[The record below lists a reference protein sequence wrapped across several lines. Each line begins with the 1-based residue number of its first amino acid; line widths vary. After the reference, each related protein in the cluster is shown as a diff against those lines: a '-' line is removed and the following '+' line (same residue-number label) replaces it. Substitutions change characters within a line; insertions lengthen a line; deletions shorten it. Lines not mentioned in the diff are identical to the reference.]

1 MEADQGTLMNS
12 ISIVLDTEF
21 SGGIHFSRLQDVLCF
36 KAVWLD
42 RIPILKSESVA
53 ATKAPPKQVGSTQD
67 FTTAVLLRI
76 RHIVLDVDLG
86 HSISAITLDLTDSC
100 LRTKFTES
108 HHEVAISVSNFALV
122 AKGNISGTAS
132 VPRCVFQTIRR
143 RMKPGT
149 HNAENNRMLELRMT
163 SGSLVASLESE
174 HQRLLHY
181 RRLVNGA
188 CRPQAQ
194 DRPLLLSFTVNS
206 AEIIAATTVGAI
218 PKLISYAN
226 KFRANLQAQQDG
238 ASRESK
244 TFRTTRT
251 PKLDNAL
258 SAVANAMLSS
268 ARERFKEETGLSYII
283 KQHMSLRLGFLRLV
297 VFPRTMRDLE
307 LASFVAHDVHAR
319 DHPRDEEPSPLLLL
333 YDHLEIQSTQYER
346 FDRRITVGF
355 KQWLDALLKSANEA
369 TIVGLPSMTMH
380 MISEEKVPED
390 SSSTVRKVIAY
401 DFDSKFVRRT
411 GVKDMEDIF
420 ITLNVALY
428 SWLTLLRKNFTR
440 EMDQVQAASDWRTT
454 TPINSP
460 PVISGRRKSPD
471 SLSLLDSPRSATSPR
486 SMQPPVSATLMSA
499 ARRLTDADGQR
510 AATLDM
516 FPTSPQT
523 AGGSMTPGAIPFPQ
537 SAGAAPSAD
546 VPSSAPLKLSSSL
559 VYQARTRS
567 IQRLTMR
574 QLGEATPD
582 VMHPFFMK
590 KAGFNLEDA
599 LPQYVNE
606 YATAPLEEIM
616 EVLLKV
622 YSRQLLVEHTS

>member
-1 MEADQGTLMNS
+1 MDIE
-12 ISIVLDTEF
+12 ISDDWSMVLA
-21 SGGIHFSRLQDVLCF
+21 G
-36 KAVWLD
+36 
-42 RIPILKSESVA
+42 
-53 ATKAPPKQVGSTQD
+53 
-67 FTTAVLLRI
+67 
-76 RHIVLDVDLG
+76 
-86 HSISAITLDLTDSC
+86 
-100 LRTKFTES
+100 
-108 HHEVAISVSNFALV
+108 
-122 AKGNISGTAS
+122 
-132 VPRCVFQTIRR
+132 
-143 RMKPGT
+143 
-149 HNAENNRMLELRMT
+149 
-163 SGSLVASLESE
+163 
-174 HQRLLHY
+174 
-181 RRLVNGA
+181 
-188 CRPQAQ
+188 PQAQ

-251 PKLDNAL
+251 PKPDNAL

-307 LASFVAHDVHAR
+307 LASFVAYDVHAR
-319 DHPRDEEPSPLLLL
+319 LDRLVEAETIPATKNLLLSFSSMT
-333 YDHLEIQSTQYER
+333 ISRFTQLTTSASI
-346 FDRRITVGF
+346 DASQLDC
-355 KQWLDALLKSANEA
+355 KQWLDALLKGANEA

-390 SSSTVRKVIAY
+390 PSSTVRKVITY

-420 ITLNVALY
+420 ITLNVGLY

-454 TPINSP
+454 TPMNSP
-460 PVISGRRKSPD
+460 PVISGRRKGPD
-471 SLSLLDSPRSATSPR
+471 SLPLLDSPRSATSPR
-486 SMQPPVSATLMSA
+486 STQPPVSATLMSA

-546 VPSSAPLKLSSSL
+546 VPSSAPPLKLSSSL

-622 YSRQLLVEHTS
+622 YSRQLLVEHPS